1 MPTRRER
8 QLSRRAALLGF
19 TALGLTACGP
29 PPEGPEKTAS
39 ASSSAANAT
48 PSSSTTQA
56 DSPTSSD
63 GSAALPG
70 APTRFTI
77 VPDDYHVPYAG
88 TAADGRKFFLSEE
101 LVTDDGGWVGLFL
114 WTQDGKFD
122 ELFVDPV
129 TRPSGLPPGQ
139 AYPVGATA
147 LVKKRLG
154 QLGTYRLEPI
164 TVEPFTRVV
173 RGVTFGWRV
182 RQYDGGEF
190 AINIE
195 PGDFIAYYAPWDGLE
210 YDT

>member
-1 MPTRRER
+1 M
-8 QLSRRAALLGF
+8 LGF
-19 TALGLTACGP
+19 TGLGLTACGSP
-29 PPEGPEKTAS
+29 SEGRAS
-39 ASSSAANAT
+39 GSSAATPATPGSSSART
-48 PSSSTTQA
+48 V
-56 DSPTSSD
+56 SPTSSPT
-63 GSAALPG
+63 GSAGSTLPG

-77 VPDDYHVPYAG
+77 VPDDFHVPYAG

-101 LVTDDGGWVGLFL
+101 LVTDGSGWVGLFL

-122 ELFVDPV
+122 ELFADPV

-139 AYPVGATA
+139 AYPAGPSA
-147 LVKKRLG
+147 LVEKRLG

-164 TVEPFTRVV
+164 TVTRVV

-182 RQYDGGEF
+182 RQYDDGEF